1 MRWNA
6 NWKMCWIMVV
16 VLGIGNLLLS
26 DEGFGVQ
33 VVKILQQHYQ
43 LPPGVSAVDGGTL
56 GWELVP
62 VLEDAR
68 SLIII
73 DAILGNQPPGTIY
86 RFDQDEV
93 TRYFH
98 QKLSAHEAGI
108 QEILAYLAMKGKTF
122 DHLVILG
129 VEPASLDTGIQL
141 SPTVAG
147 TVPQVIEAVLQQ
159 LAQWGY
165 AVPPA
170 PPLADHLETYLRSMH
185 P

>member
-1 MRWNA
+1 
-6 NWKMCWIMVV
+6 MVV

-33 VVKILQQHYQ
+33 VVKILQQHYD

-62 VLEDAR
+62 VLEEAH

-73 DAILGNQPPGTIY
+73 DAIFGNQSPGTFY
-86 RFDQDEV
+86 RFEQEAV

-108 QEILAYLAMKGKTF
+108 QEILAYLTMKGKTF

-129 VEPASLDTGIQL
+129 VEPASLETGLQL
-141 SPTVAG
+141 SPPIAAM
-147 TVPQVIEAVLQQ
+147 VPYTIEAILNQ
-159 LAQWGY
+159 LNQWGITI
-165 AVPPA
+165 PPA
-170 PPLADHLETYLRSMH
+170 PPLTDYLDGYFRSMR